1 MFMIYSLNIESIRRI
16 EILKII
22 GNIGNHKIVTYITI

>member
-22 GNIGNHKIVTYITI
+22 GNIGNHVKL